1 MWFGRWQNIQNVCRT
16 KTDKEAD
23 GFPRGLCAAGWKPS
37 ALVFPSNLVY
47 NFTVMKE
54 YVVFDLEWNQNPY
67 GKELPGAHL
76 TFEII
81 EIGAVKL
88 NENMEVISTFSQLV
102 RPQVYRELHYKIS
115 QVTHMTTDELMEKG
129 RPFQEV
135 MADFEEWCGEA
146 AVYCT
151 WGPMD
156 LTELEK
162 NLAYF
167 GMENPFPNPLLYYDI
182 QKLYGLFRKDGKEKS
197 ALDTAVRE
205 LGIPEERPFHQAF
218 DDACYTAE
226 VMKCLDWEKA
236 EPYISMDYY
245 RLPQNRKE
253 EVFLRFPGYTK
264 YVSRVFDT
272 REDAI
277 ADRRVTDMVCTI
289 CQKTMKKKIRWFPSG
304 QRAYLCLSGCK
315 DHGLHKG
322 KIRIKKAENGQV
334 FVVKTIKPVDEAGA
348 AEISLKKEEERKKR
362 NERNRQKR
370 LERKKHKKEA

>member
-1 MWFGRWQNIQNVCRT
+1 MFR
-16 KTDKEAD
+16 K
-23 GFPRGLCAAGWKPS
+23 LS
-37 ALVFPSNLVY
+37 ALVFPYDILY

-54 YVVFDLEWNQNPY
+54 YIVFDLEWNQNPY
-67 GKELPGAHL
+67 GKEMSEDHL

-88 NENMEVISTFSQLV
+88 DESLKVVSTFSRLIC
-102 RPQVYRELHYKIS
+102 PQVYRELHYKIS
-115 QVTHMTTDELMEKG
+115 QVTHITMDELKREG

-135 MADFEEWCGEA
+135 MEEFEKWCGRD

-156 LTELEK
+156 LTELQK
-162 NLAYF
+162 NVTYF

-182 QKLYGLFRKDGKEKS
+182 QKLYGLFQKDGKEKS
-197 ALDTAVRE
+197 ALDTAVKE
-205 LGIPEERPFHQAF
+205 LGIPEDRPFHQAF

-226 VMKCLDWEKA
+226 VMKCLDWEKVQ
-236 EPYISMDYY
+236 PYISIDYY

-253 EVFLRFPGYTK
+253 EVVLRFPKYTK
-264 YVSRVFDT
+264 YVSRVFET

-277 ADRRVTDMVCTI
+277 ADRKVTDMVCTV
-289 CQKTMKKKIRWFPSG
+289 CQKTMKKKIRWFPAG
-304 QRAYLCLSGCK
+304 QRAYLCLSSCK

-334 FVVKTIKPVDEAGA
+334 FVVKTIKPVNEEGA

>member
-1 MWFGRWQNIQNVCRT
+1 M
-16 KTDKEAD
+16 
-23 GFPRGLCAAGWKPS
+23 P
-37 ALVFPSNLVY
+37 
-47 NFTVMKE
+47 
-54 YVVFDLEWNQNPY
+54 
-67 GKELPGAHL
+67 GKHL

-88 NENMEVISTFSQLV
+88 NENMEVISTFSRLV

-115 QVTHMTTDELMEKG
+115 QVTHITMDELRQNG
-129 RPFQEV
+129 QPFEEV
-135 MADFEEWCGEA
+135 MKAFEEWCGAE

-156 LTELEK
+156 LTELQK
-162 NLAYF
+162 NVAYF

-182 QKLYGLFRKDGKEKS
+182 QKLYGLLEKDGKEKA
-197 ALDTAVRE
+197 ALDTAVKE
-205 LGIPEERPFHQAF
+205 LGIEEDRPFHQAF

-226 VMKCLDWEKA
+226 VMKRMDWEKA

-253 EVFLRFPGYTK
+253 EVFLRFPQYTK

-272 REDAI
+272 REEAI
-277 ADRRVTDMVCTI
+277 ADRRVTDMVCTV
-289 CQKTMKKKIRWFPSG
+289 CRKTMKKKIWWFPSG
-304 QRAYLCLSGCK
+304 QRAYLCLSGCRE
-315 DHGLHKG
+315 HGLHKG
-322 KIRIKKAENGQV
+322 KIRIRRAENGKV
-334 FVVKTIKPVDEAGA
+334 FVVKTIKLVDEEGA

-370 LERKKHKKEA
+370 IERKKHKKEA

>member
-1 MWFGRWQNIQNVCRT
+1 MR
-16 KTDKEAD
+16 
-23 GFPRGLCAAGWKPS
+23 
-37 ALVFPSNLVY
+37 
-47 NFTVMKE
+47 E
-54 YVVFDLEWNQNPY
+54 YVVLDLEWNQNPC
-67 GKELPGAHL
+67 GRELPERNL

-88 NENMEVISTFSQLV
+88 NDKLEIISEFNRLV
-102 RPQVYRELHYKIS
+102 RPQVYRELHYTIS
-115 QVTHMTTDELMEKG
+115 QVTHITMDELKAKG
-129 RPFQEV
+129 QPFETV
-135 MADFEEWCGEA
+135 MRDFEEWCGPD

-156 LTELEK
+156 LTELQR
-162 NLAYF
+162 NIAYF
-167 GMENPFPNPLLYYDI
+167 GMENPFPKPLLYYDV
-182 QKLYGLFRKDGKEKS
+182 QKLYSLFRKNGEEKT

-205 LGIPEERPFHQAF
+205 LEIPEDRPFHQAF
-218 DDACYTAE
+218 DDACYTAR
-226 VMKCLDWEKA
+226 VMEKLDWEKA
-236 EPYISMDYY
+236 EPFISIDYY
-245 RLPQNRKE
+245 RLPENRKE

-264 YVSRVFDT
+264 YVSRTFPS

-277 ADRRVTDMVCTI
+277 GDRRVTDMVCTV

>member
-1 MWFGRWQNIQNVCRT
+1 M
-16 KTDKEAD
+16 
-23 GFPRGLCAAGWKPS
+23 P
-37 ALVFPSNLVY
+37 
-47 NFTVMKE
+47 
-54 YVVFDLEWNQNPY
+54 
-67 GKELPGAHL
+67 GKHL

-88 NENMEVISTFSQLV
+88 NENMEVISTFSRLV

-115 QVTHMTTDELMEKG
+115 QVTHITMDELRQNG
-129 RPFQEV
+129 QPFEEV
-135 MADFEEWCGEA
+135 MKAFEEWCGAE

-156 LTELEK
+156 LTELQK
-162 NLAYF
+162 NVAYF

-182 QKLYGLFRKDGKEKS
+182 QKLYGLLEKDGKEKA
-197 ALDTAVRE
+197 ALDTAVKE
-205 LGIPEERPFHQAF
+205 LGIEEDRPFHQAF

-226 VMKCLDWEKA
+226 VMKRMDWEKA

-253 EVFLRFPGYTK
+253 EVFLRFPQYTK

-272 REDAI
+272 REEAI
-277 ADRRVTDMVCTI
+277 ADRRVTDMVCTV
-289 CQKTMKKKIRWFPSG
+289 CRKTMKKKIWWFPSG
-304 QRAYLCLSGCK
+304 QRAYLCLSGCRE
-315 DHGLHKG
+315 HGLHKG
-322 KIRIKKAENGQV
+322 KIRIRRAENGKV
-334 FVVKTIKPVDEAGA
+334 FVVKTIKPVDEEGA

-370 LERKKHKKEA
+370 KKKKKHKKEA